1 VIHGVEYGI
10 AYRGGP
16 GFRDDTWEI
25 RVSGFGFRVGER
37 FVYDDDVTDGWQLNL
52 QVDRAGL
59 AHQLQ
64 QDLPTLHRCSAGRP
78 AGGLW
83 RPWVS
88 WCRRG
93 RH

>member
-1 VIHGVEYGI
+1 MIHGVEYGI

-16 GFRDDTWEI
+16 GFRDDTREI
-25 RVSGFGFRVGER
+25 RVSDFRVGER
-37 FVYDDDVTDGWQLNL
+37 FVYHDDVTDGWRLNL

-64 QDLPTLHRCSAGRP
+64 PDLPTLHRCSAGRP
-78 AGGLW
+78 TAGLR

-88 WCRRG
+88 WCRRD